1 MAIIATENKKY
12 EIASQGYWLEAWKI
26 NENGKVRDSI
36 VIVILSLSSLLSSSS
51 LSLLSSSLS
60 LSSTSSLSSSLLLLL
75 PLRGIP
81 WKTPVRHPTEE
92 VPEEAEEEERQE
104 EEERKKGDKIES
116 LRLVLDGTTD
126 L

>member
-1 MAIIATENKKY
+1 M
-12 EIASQGYWLEAWKI
+12 
-26 NENGKVRDSI
+26 
-36 VIVILSLSSLLSSSS
+36 
-51 LSLLSSSLS
+51 
-60 LSSTSSLSSSLLLLL
+60 
-75 PLRGIP
+75 
-81 WKTPVRHPTEE
+81 RHPTEE